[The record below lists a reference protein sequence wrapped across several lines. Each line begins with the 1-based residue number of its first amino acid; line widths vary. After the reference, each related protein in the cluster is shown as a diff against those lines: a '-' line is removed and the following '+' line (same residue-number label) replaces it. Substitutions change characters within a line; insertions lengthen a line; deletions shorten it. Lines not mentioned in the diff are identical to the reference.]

1 MSFQN
6 VFTIINHSWKKCHLQ
21 GQSFVTKI
29 VVYDIIII
37 NYSCKQM
44 DADDIFSTSE
54 YIIRITNVGHL
65 LEG

>member
-21 GQSFVTKI
+21 GQSFATKI
-29 VVYDIIII
+29 VVCDIIIT
-37 NYSCKQM
+37 NYNCKKM
-44 DADDIFSTSE
+44 VAYDIFSTSE
-54 YIIRITNVGHL
+54 YIIGITNVGHL